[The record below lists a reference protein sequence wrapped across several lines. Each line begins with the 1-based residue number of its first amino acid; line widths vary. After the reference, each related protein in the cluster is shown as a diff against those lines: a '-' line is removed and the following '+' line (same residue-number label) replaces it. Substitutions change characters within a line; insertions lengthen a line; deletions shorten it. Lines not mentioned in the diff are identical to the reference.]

1 MKLQITL
8 ELPDAMELYRMMC
21 GQKTPF
27 ERRVALAVRGGERLR
42 DAEAYKAAF
51 SASLADN
58 AEFLHYLAA
67 LDWYFDGEAEDIC
80 QLLRQEWWSRRD
92 IPGINRALFSDAFP
106 AEFTV
111 EGISRLLTTA
121 SLHAANINKEGER

>member
-1 MKLQITL
+1 MKLKITL
-8 ELPDAMELYRMMC
+8 ELPDAKELYRMMC

-27 ERRVALAVRGGERLR
+27 ERRVALAVRDGERLR
-42 DAEAYKAAF
+42 EEEAYKPAFAAP
-51 SASLADN
+51 LADSPG
-58 AEFLHYLAA
+58 FLHYLSA

-80 QLLRQEWWSRRD
+80 KLLRQEWCSRRD

-111 EGISRLLTTA
+111 EGITRLLKLTA
-121 SLHAANINKEGER
+121 AVSEKLNKEGER